1 MSSPETVKQWE
12 TFYEAKS
19 LYCHPERRFDSV
31 GRPTSSQ
38 SYDFSEPDEYLRK
51 LLSKNTDGWGNPV
64 GLIEI
69 CKIELREAKSR
80 WRYHCEHSKMIDPKT
95 PPKGDFAK
103 EINRLTGKKK
113 VLEKEARI
121 LNGWLGEKES
131 HESVKLK
138 KLQKKM
144 ANQGTCKLID
154 GLIARCDWR
163 DVEYKEGNPYFVDDG
178 SSVEEYKAN
187 CKAQKRAKAK
197 AAAKVLKMENEQA
210 ERDRKNKIESRKIA
224 VETQLKK
231 LRRRDVQP
239 TA

>member
-12 TFYEAKS
+12 TFYENKS
-19 LYCHPERRFDSV
+19 LFCNPAKRFDSY

-38 SYDFSEPDEYLRK
+38 SYDFSEPEEYLKK
-51 LLSKNTDGWGNPV
+51 LLSKRRDAFGPL
-64 GLIEI
+64 GLLEQA
-69 CKIELREAKSR
+69 KEELREAKNR
-80 WRYHCEHSKMIDPKT
+80 WKYHCEHSKLIDPKT

-103 EINRLTGKKK
+103 EINRLAGKKK

-121 LNGWLGEKES
+121 LSGWLGEKES

-224 VETQLKK
+224 IDEQLQK
-231 LRRRDVQP
+231 LRRRQA